1 MTKNQRDA
9 AKAVEALRG
18 EMIDLADALHA
29 HPEMALEE
37 HESSR
42 RCAETLQAHG
52 FDVTRPFRQMPT
64 AFLATRGR
72 GKPVIGML
80 AEYDAL
86 PNCGLDGGPGHG
98 CGHNLLGPAAI
109 AGAIAAADVL
119 AKRKARGTIALFGC
133 PAEET
138 LVGKCYMARD
148 GAFDGLDA
156 CLSWHPSDMTCADHE
171 SWAANDSMTFE
182 FFGVSAHAAGS
193 PHEGRSALDA
203 VEIMNVAVNFLREHV
218 EENVRIHYC
227 ILDGGAMPNVV
238 PGYAKSWY
246 MIRGKDRAQVGAV
259 RARVVDCARGAA
271 LATGTRLKT
280 RVLAASYNH
289 LVNAA
294 MTGVVED
301 AVRAFGPPRPTAADL
316 RHLKSLG
323 LKPEIASSIDRPDA
337 LLNRASTDEA
347 NISWITPLGRF
358 RVACYARGSRVH
370 SDEITR
376 QMGAPTAHRG
386 MLLAGKVFAAAAV
399 TLVENRKRL
408 NAAKAEFRKQ
418 TKGFTYDPIVPKRQA
433 PPGRDQISMA

>member
-218 EENVRIHYC
+218 EDSTVPLAHKHLGDTRAIQRPGVTWLPAARRIKGSLIQY
-227 ILDGGAMPNVV
+227 DRGGARPRERFPHDGLEFGQIGVV
-238 PGYAKSWY
+238 VVQTCSHASPPRRLHA
-246 MIRGKDRAQVGAV
+246 RGPQGGTSRGVLKDCSSSRSSCSAGRPDSSTSADDRAAGWAQ
-259 RARVVDCARGAA
+259 DC
-271 LATGTRLKT
+271 GT
-280 RVLAASYNH
+280 
-289 LVNAA
+289 
-294 MTGVVED
+294 
-301 AVRAFGPPRPTAADL
+301 
-316 RHLKSLG
+316 
-323 LKPEIASSIDRPDA
+323 
-337 LLNRASTDEA
+337 
-347 NISWITPLGRF
+347 
-358 RVACYARGSRVH
+358 RGSRY
-370 SDEITR
+370 R
-376 QMGAPTAHRG
+376 PR
-386 MLLAGKVFAAAAV
+386 
-399 TLVENRKRL
+399 R
-408 NAAKAEFRKQ
+408 
-418 TKGFTYDPIVPKRQA
+418 
-433 PPGRDQISMA
+433 